1 MPSDLGATGDRPS
14 LASPRLA
21 ALSALALRPPA
32 GLASIDRRDS
42 GADRHHGER
51 GTGSG
56 AQRIRG
62 ELLKLGIVVS
72 SRSIRRFRRRRPS
85 RPPSQSWRAF
95 LANHAQAIWAA
106 DLFVVQTLTFQT
118 LLRHLLYQS
127 WQPPASSLRSTC
139 AVKFSPSVASRT
151 CPSLPDHPSSA
162 PDPRLM
168 DSPDSSMSAR
178 AP

>member
-14 LASPRLA
+14 LAPPRLA
-21 ALSALALRPPA
+21 APSALALRPPA

-85 RPPSQSWRAF
+85 RPPSQSWRA
-95 LANHAQAIWAA
+95 LPRQPCSG
-106 DLFVVQTLTFQT
+106 DLGRRP
-118 LLRHLLYQS
+118 LRRPDPHLPDAPTS
-127 WQPPASSLRSTC
+127 SSLSVMAAASFFTTKYLCRQVLSVGCVADVPLSPRSSKLC
-139 AVKFSPSVASRT
+139 S
-151 CPSLPDHPSSA
+151 
-162 PDPRLM
+162 
-168 DSPDSSMSAR
+168 
-178 AP
+178 

>member
-14 LASPRLA
+14 LAPPRLA

-95 LANHAQAIWAA
+95 LANHAGRSGPPTSSSSRPSPSRRSYVIFFISHGSRQ
-106 DLFVVQTLTFQT
+106 
-118 LLRHLLYQS
+118 LLHYEVPVPS
-127 WQPPASSLRSTC
+127 SSLR
-139 AVKFSPSVASRT
+139 
-151 CPSLPDHPSSA
+151 
-162 PDPRLM
+162 RLRRG
-168 DSPDSSMSAR
+168 R
-178 AP
+178 APLSPIIQALLLILA